1 MIGNIEAASSSNS
14 LNVNA
19 TFDFFPTEANFA
31 KLIGKHLY
39 QNLFLNKVAGLR
51 PATLLKKRFWHRCF
65 PVNFTKFLRTPFLQN
80 ISRRLLLS
88 LGQCRNHCTCCNQ
101 LPSYRLL
108 RPFVALN
115 YNFWISSHFFLKQ
128 NYHLIRSIKF

>member
-1 MIGNIEAASSSNS
+1 MQH
-14 LNVNA
+14 L
-19 TFDFFPTEANFA
+19 TFFLQKQILQ

-65 PVNFTKFLRTPFLQN
+65 PANFTKFLRTPFLQN

-88 LGQCRNHCTCCNQ
+88 LGQCRNHCRCCNQ

-115 YNFWISSHFFLKQ
+115 YNFWISSHFFKAKLSFNTVDKILKIIVITEER
-128 NYHLIRSIKF
+128 YFC